1 MIPSLLA
8 PHPAFFLVF
17 SRFFINLRQVL
28 DLELLLS
35 LEITSADEDTLKGSE
50 TEVIMTLVTEL
61 LVTEFEEGD
70 DLSTKAFSCLE
81 ALRVEHD
88 SGNHLLVWLCHGNLP
103 EQLFEIVRQF
113 GSASVAWIHGDKDSH
128 LRVESDLSFHHV
140 DLRLLLTES
149 SLDAKDLL
157 GYS

>member
-1 MIPSLLA
+1 
-8 PHPAFFLVF
+8 
-17 SRFFINLRQVL
+17 
-28 DLELLLS
+28 
-35 LEITSADEDTLKGSE
+35 
-50 TEVIMTLVTEL
+50 MTLVAEL
-61 LVTEFEEGD
+61 GVAEIKQGY
-70 DLSTKAFSCLE
+70 DLATKFLGGAE
-81 ALRVEHD
+81 ALRVKHY
-88 SGNHLLVWLCHGNLP
+88 SCNHLLVWLCHGNLP

-149 SLDAKDLL
+149 SLDAEDLL